1 MIKFFRRI
9 RQQLLIENNA
19 GKYFKYAIGE
29 IILVVIGILI
39 ALQINNWNEGQN
51 EKKVELGYMQNLLE
65 DLNENI
71 ETYHDFEKSNT
82 IIYNL
87 IDSIIP
93 NLKSVDRRSHIS
105 NLSYW
110 ARKVTME
117 WLTVNP
123 TQRTFEEMKSSGHL
137 RLIKDKAVAN
147 AISDYY
153 NSLSDLD
160 GYNEAAL
167 LWVADYAKAMG
178 KIFDGELLLKILREK
193 KIQEAKPSDLLSE
206 DPLVINELINSL
218 QYFNGA
224 LALGE
229 VVIKKEKH
237 KAENIVN
244 LITTNYKLK

>member
-1 MIKFFRRI
+1 MINFFRKI
-9 RQQLLIENNA
+9 RRKLADDNKPL
-19 GKYFKYAIGE
+19 KYMRYAIGE
-29 IILVVIGILI
+29 IVLVVIGILI
-39 ALQINNWNEGQN
+39 ALSINNWNEGQN
-51 EKKVELGYMQNLLE
+51 EKKVELSYMQNLIE

-110 ARKVTME
+110 SRKVTME

-160 GYNEAAL
+160 GYNKAAM

-193 KIQEAKPSDLLSE
+193 KIQDAKPCDMLSE

-229 VVIKKEKH
+229 VVVKKEKL
-237 KAENIVN
+237 KAEKIIN